1 MHSCNNTYYKE
12 PSECEDI
19 FVLRI
24 FFIIIVSLP
33 FIIYY
38 LGKAFYIER
47 HDEKYTEADRYKVAK
62 RAVSIMQRNGFIHTN
77 VYGTDNL
84 PEDGGYVM
92 YANHQGKYD
101 ALGII
106 SGHPAP
112 CTVMIDDKRSH
123 QLVTSQFITL
133 LKGIRLDKTDMKVQ
147 MKTILQVIAQVK
159 EGRRVIIFPEG
170 GYYHNRNQV
179 HDFLPGAF
187 QCATKSQSPI
197 VPVALID
204 SYKPFELNSL
214 KPVTTQVHFLPPIAY
229 EDYKGLTTREIAEL
243 TKSKIV
249 AVIDEVCGAASEK
262 GKCRPTS

>member
-1 MHSCNNTYYKE
+1 MWYIVTIHPCNTTYYKE

-24 FFIIIVSLP
+24 FFVIIVSLP
-33 FIIYY
+33 FIVYY
-38 LGKAFYIER
+38 LSKAFYIER

-62 RAVSIMQRNGFIHTN
+62 RAVSILQRNGFIHTN
-77 VYGTDNL
+77 VYGTHNL
-84 PEDGGYVM
+84 PKDGGYVM

-123 QLVTSQFITL
+123 QIVTSQFITL
-133 LKGIRLDKTDMKVQ
+133 LKGIRLDKTDMKTQ
-147 MKTILQVIAQVK
+147 MTTILQVIAQVK
-159 EGRRVIIFPEG
+159 EGRRIIIFPEG

-187 QCATKSQSPI
+187 QCATKSHSPI

-229 EDYKGLTTREIAEL
+229 EEYKGLTTREIAEL

-249 AVIDEVCGAASEK
+249 AVINEVCNPAPE
-262 GKCRPTS
+262 T